1 MEAKIGFHNMAE
13 KISEGTHE
21 KIQEL
26 QLLQQRLQVF
36 AAQKQQ
42 LQLQQIETDNALV
55 ELEKAKP
62 PVYRMIGELL
72 VEKPIAD
79 LKKELKERKEEIE
92 LRIKT
97 VEKQELKSK
106 DRAQELQKE
115 VTAEMKK

>member
-1 MEAKIGFHNMAE
+1 MTE
-13 KISEGTHE
+13 KISEGTHG

-42 LQLQQIETDNALV
+42 LQLQQIETEGALA
-55 ELEKAKP
+55 ELETAKP
-62 PVYRMIGELL
+62 PVYRMVGELL

-97 VEKQELKSK
+97 VEKQELKSREK
-106 DRAQELQKE
+106 AQELQKE
-115 VTAEMKK
+115 ITTAMKK

>member
-1 MEAKIGFHNMAE
+1 MAKAE
-13 KISEGTHE
+13 NDEGTTE

-26 QLLQQRLQVF
+26 QLLQQRLSLF

-42 LQLQQIETDNALV
+42 FQLQMIETDGALA

-62 PVYRMIGELL
+62 PVYRMVGELL

-79 LKKELKERKEEIE
+79 LKKELTERKEELE

-97 VEKQELKSK
+97 IEKQELKSRE
-106 DRAQELQKE
+106 RAQELQKE
-115 VTAEMKK
+115 LTATMKK

>member
-1 MEAKIGFHNMAE
+1 MVE
-13 KISEGTHE
+13 KISEGTHG

-42 LQLQQIETDNALV
+42 LQLQQIETEGALA
-55 ELEKAKP
+55 ELEVAKP
-62 PVYRMIGELL
+62 PVYRMVGELL

-97 VEKQELKSK
+97 VEKQELKSRE
-106 DRAQELQKE
+106 RAQELQKE
-115 VTAEMKK
+115 ITTAMKK